1 MVILWYLDFE
11 NGKFKQCENR
21 NMVHKTGDNK
31 LTGECRWS
39 VENEQYVALSLGPV
53 GCQLN
58 YNKKGL
64 ILM

>member
-1 MVILWYLDFE
+1 MVIFWYLDFE

-39 VENEQYVALSLGPV
+39 VENEQYVAPQSWSSWLSVKL
-53 GCQLN
+53 Q
-58 YNKKGL
+58 
-64 ILM
+64 

>member
-1 MVILWYLDFE
+1 MGNL
-11 NGKFKQCENR
+11 KCENR